1 MNNIYKLLMANKLLE
16 EIIQRMNLYATK
28 VLFVRVWKEPTF
40 ERKVRLTCPFEIFL
54 TTIDLD
60 VNCMSY
66 TIGKISPVKS
76 TELNG
81 ISKQLEW
88 EIQSSTELVPRD

>member
-1 MNNIYKLLMANKLLE
+1 MLQKYY
-16 EIIQRMNLYATK
+16 LYACEKNFNFWTK
-28 VLFVRVWKEPTF
+28 SSITDDRH
-40 ERKVRLTCPFEIFL
+40 LTRPFKIFL

-60 VNCMSY
+60 LNWVSY
-66 TIGKISPVKS
+66 KIGKISPVKS

>member
-1 MNNIYKLLMANKLLE
+1 
-16 EIIQRMNLYATK
+16 
-28 VLFVRVWKEPTF
+28 
-40 ERKVRLTCPFEIFL
+40 
-54 TTIDLD
+54 
-60 VNCMSY
+60 MSY
-66 TIGKISPVKS
+66 TIGKINPVKC

>member
-1 MNNIYKLLMANKLLE
+1 
-16 EIIQRMNLYATK
+16 
-28 VLFVRVWKEPTF
+28 
-40 ERKVRLTCPFEIFL
+40 
-54 TTIDLD
+54 
-60 VNCMSY
+60 MSY
-66 TIGKISPVKS
+66 TIGKISPVKP